1 MIGVFIYGKINI
13 IYHKNMAEKIIII
26 TDDLLDESDLLA
38 MATISQSEVNNIA
51 KELEKELP
59 KELKGITNARVQQ
72 TIREV
77 QE

>member
-1 MIGVFIYGKINI
+1 
-13 IYHKNMAEKIIII
+13 MAEKLIII

-72 TIREV
+72 AIQQV

>member
-1 MIGVFIYGKINI
+1 
-13 IYHKNMAEKIIII
+13 MAEKLIII

-59 KELKGITNARVQQ
+59 KELKGITNAIQQ
-72 TIREV
+72 TIREI
-77 QE
+77 

>member
-1 MIGVFIYGKINI
+1 MV
-13 IYHKNMAEKIIII
+13 EKLIIIS
-26 TDDLLDESDLLA
+26 DDLLDESDLLA

-59 KELKGITNARVQQ
+59 KELKGITNVRVQQ
-72 TIREV
+72 TIREI

>member
-1 MIGVFIYGKINI
+1 MV
-13 IYHKNMAEKIIII
+13 EKLIII

-59 KELKGITNARVQQ
+59 KELKGITNVRVQQ
-72 TIREV
+72 TIREI

>member
-1 MIGVFIYGKINI
+1 
-13 IYHKNMAEKIIII
+13 MAEKLIIIS
-26 TDDLLDESDLLA
+26 DDLLDESDLLA

-59 KELKGITNARVQQ
+59 KELKGITNVRVQQ
-72 TIREV
+72 TIREI